1 MVSSLHTE
9 SGSAR
14 RTRRNSCV
22 STLMSSCD
30 SARDGRSLLYC
41 NGLFPTTESVSAR
54 RTRRSSC
61 VSTLTSSCDSARA
74 GRSLL
79 YCNVPFPSHRER
91 ERQAHKKELVR
102 KYVDEFMRQREGW
115 KELVVL

>member
-9 SGSAR
+9 SVSAS
-14 RTRRNSCV
+14 RTRRNSSV
-22 STLMSSCD
+22 STLM
-30 SARDGRSLLYC
+30 
-41 NGLFPTTESVSAR
+41 
-54 RTRRSSC
+54 
-61 VSTLTSSCDSARA
+61 SSCDSARA

-79 YCNVPFPSHRER
+79 YCNGLFPSHRER

-102 KYVDEFMRQREGW
+102 KYVDGFMRQREGW